1 MEGAGPGWSVL
12 LHLEGVTSVI
22 SWEGSVSSFLDGA
35 SGLVDVH
42 VRVRG
47 ERLVSVTWEVSLGES
62 ERSLWGRSLG
72 GSEGISG
79 SGSDHLSHLA
89 GTESA
94 LWMEGFWV
102 S

>member
-22 SWEGSVSSFLDGA
+22 SWEASVSCFLDRA
-35 SGLVDVH
+35 PGLVDVR

-47 ERLVSVTWEVSLGES
+47 ERLVSVMWEVSLDES

-79 SGSDHLSHLA
+79 SRSDHLSHLA

>member
-1 MEGAGPGWSVL
+1 MEGAGPGWSEL

-22 SWEGSVSSFLDGA
+22 SWERCVNSFLDGA
-35 SGLVDVH
+35 SGSVDVH

-47 ERLVSVTWEVSLGES
+47 ERLVSVTWEVSLSES

-94 LWMEGFWV
+94 LWMEGFWL